1 MAEAT
6 VHRAGGKAV
15 GGRSPAPGG
24 APPIDVLSPPPAS
37 RKTLAT
43 MVPRRSCLLLLIES
57 PELGGILQ
65 LALQPHE
72 LEWHTKAGP
81 ARDAVLRRSFD
92 LALVDL
98 ALGGRP
104 AGLDAIRDWREAG
117 AGFPIIA
124 LSDLPQPSLAV
135 EALDA
140 GADDFLR
147 KPFHYEELLVRIRK
161 LLARGD
167 VKTTMRR
174 AGGVILGQK
183 EFNFGE
189 ATVTPDLMLRFPDGT
204 EERIGPKHLGI
215 LRVFAEKAGGLVL
228 KDELVKAVWGSD
240 ANDAGHSVN
249 EYVSKLRG
257 LYSRHGLDLNR
268 WVVSEPKAG
277 WRIDSRAARRS
288 P

>member
-1 MAEAT
+1 M
-6 VHRAGGKAV
+6 
-15 GGRSPAPGG
+15 S
-24 APPIDVLSPPPAS
+24 S
-37 RKTLAT
+37 
-43 MVPRRSCLLLLIES
+43 RRSCLLLLIES

-65 LALQPHE
+65 LALRHHE
-72 LEWHTKAGP
+72 LEWHPRAGP

-104 AGLDAIRDWREAG
+104 GGLDSIRDWRAAG

-124 LSDLPQPSLAV
+124 ITDLPQPSLAV

-161 LLARGD
+161 LLARGEA
-167 VKTTMRR
+167 KTAMRR
-174 AGGVILGQK
+174 AGGVVLGRE

-189 ATVTPDLMLRFPDGT
+189 TTVTPNLQIRFPDGS
-204 EERIGPKHLGI
+204 EERILPKQHGI
-215 LRVFAEKAGGLVL
+215 LKVFAEQAGGLVL

-257 LYSRHGLDLNR
+257 LFSRHGLDLNQ

-277 WRIDSRAARRS
+277 WRIDARAASAGAVRS